1 MAVQWETNIRLR
13 ALSGTSIF
21 KTSNSSIKYRKVIN
35 RSRKQ
40 NGKWRERTHWH
51 FHTTLV
57 VPDNTMCPVTLCAML
72 HILSFCQSVLLFHFG
87 KNGKKIGK
95 KKKKKLSRLNKQ
107 DHTQPLLLPKNIHSL
122 RKNTK
127 SSKVMKT

>member
-87 KNGKKIGK
+87 KNGKKNRK
-95 KKKKKLSRLNKQ
+95 KKKSCPDWINK
-107 DHTQPLLLPKNIHSL
+107 TTHSHSCFPETYIVSGKIQSHP
-122 RKNTK
+122 RW
-127 SSKVMKT
+127 